1 MTSIGCFS
9 ATASSDIPS
18 AAQSIT
24 DVAATNGVNPSYF
37 ARLLRLDYLAPDIV
51 EAIIAGRQP
60 SELTANR
67 LVRMHDVP
75 IDWAGQREHL
85 GFPAV

>member
-1 MTSIGCFS
+1 L
-9 ATASSDIPS
+9 
-18 AAQSIT
+18 
-24 DVAATNGVNPSYF
+24 AATNGVNPSYF
-37 ARLLRLDYLAPDIV
+37 TRVLRLAYLAPDIV
-51 EAIIAGRQP
+51 EAIVAGQQP

-75 IDWAGQREHL
+75 IDWTGQREHL